1 MKALLPILIA
11 GLWVQDAWKATDK
24 AQDALK
30 ELEKKFEGKTHKSEA
45 FGYIAHSAKCDDKQ
59 FERTNRFLRTYADF
73 ASKQLF
79 DKPPTLLTVVSF
91 QNADDFYAFAGRR
104 GISGYYSPATK
115 QLVNNLNDGLGTC
128 AHEMTHALHDADW
141 GSFPNGWFV
150 EGLGA
155 TMENCLRKK
164 DGTFVGIGFSHWRF
178 PGVKQRINNGQIQ
191 PLRDHA
197 NQRQSDGNSYAQG
210 RWVLTYLF
218 HLGVLKEFI
227 REFRSSH
234 KTDASGITALEK
246 ISKKPL
252 ADFERDWKEWS
263 KDLEVEIVSIRS
275 STLYPVLGMIGR
287 NKPDGLEVAAV
298 SPGSVADQAKIK
310 PGDLLF
316 KAGGAAIKTMNELL
330 DVLKKQGDGAKI
342 KLEYRRGE
350 EDYSVTVTLDQY
362 IDG

>member
-1 MKALLPILIA
+1 MKPFLLALLALA
-11 GLWVQDAWKATDK
+11 VQDEWKPTDR
-24 AQDALK
+24 AQSALK
-30 ELEKKFEGKTHKSEA
+30 ELEKKFEGKSHKFEA

-59 FERTNRFLRTYADF
+59 FERTNRFLRSYADF

-79 DKPPTLLTVVSF
+79 DRPPSLLRVISF
-91 QNADDFYAFAGRR
+91 QNPDDFYAFAGRR
-104 GISGYYSPATK
+104 GISGYYSGG

-141 GSFPNGWFV
+141 GAFPNGWFV

-155 TMENCLRKK
+155 TMENCLRRK

-178 PGVKQRINNGQIQ
+178 PTVKQRIHNGQIQ
-191 PLRDHA
+191 ALRDHM

-218 HLGVLKEFI
+218 HLGILKEFI

-234 KTDASGITALEK
+234 KSDASGITALEK

-252 ADFERDWKEWS
+252 AEFEKEWKEWS

-287 NKPDGLEVAAV
+287 NKPEGLEVAAV
-298 SPGSVADQAKIK
+298 SPGSVADQAKLK
-310 PGDLLF
+310 PGDLLY
-316 KAGGAAIKTMNELL
+316 KAGGAAIKTMSELL
-330 DVLKKQGDGAKI
+330 DVLKKQSDGAKL
-342 KLEYRRGE
+342 KLEYSRGE
-350 EDYSVTVTLDQY
+350 EDYSITVTLDQY